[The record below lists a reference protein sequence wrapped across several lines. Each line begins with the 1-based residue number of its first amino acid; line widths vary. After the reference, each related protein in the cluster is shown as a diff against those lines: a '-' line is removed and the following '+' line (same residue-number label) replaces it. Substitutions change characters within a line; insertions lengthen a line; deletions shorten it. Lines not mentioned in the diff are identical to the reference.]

1 MAEIVIIGA
10 GPAGLSAALDAAE
23 AGHSCTLVEASTAVG
38 GMAGSFEVAGQ
49 RVDYGSHRLHFALGD
64 RQRARFERLLG
75 DDLQV
80 RPRNGRIRLRDRWI
94 GFPLRTWDLL
104 THVPPSFGLRVAA
117 DIVTSPLRRTTTGR
131 LRRTPGTSLDRPSGP
146 SFHTEVRA
154 RLGPTVADEFYGP
167 YARKLYGVEPAAL
180 DAELAHRR
188 VSASGVGDVLRR
200 VVRAARPAGRQ
211 FLYPRHGYGQLSEA
225 MAAAAVDAGVDL
237 RLNTTVSGIDLSAG
251 GVTVHLR
258 RQGRQTDVDGAGQP
272 GTATESSATPG
283 PGTDANQIVRAD
295 AVLSTVPVPTLA
307 SIVAP
312 APPPKVVGALGRC
325 RTRSMV
331 LAYLVVDR
339 DQYTPYDAHYFPGPE
354 TVVARLSEPKNYRDG
369 DDPAGQSVICA
380 ELPCWSHDDIWH
392 ADDTEIAERVATDL
406 EASGLPRVS
415 RTATAIRR
423 LPSVYPVFERAT
435 MGDRATVAEWLASL
449 APSGLISF
457 GRQGLAVIDNLHHVT
472 AMGADAA
479 AALTP
484 EGEVDAR
491 RWLDSLDRFAAHVV
505 ED

>member
-1 MAEIVIIGA
+1 MADVVVIGA

-23 AGHSCTLVEASTAVG
+23 AGHRCTVVEASGAVG
-38 GMAGSFEVAGQ
+38 GMAGSFEFAGQ

-64 RQRARFERLLG
+64 RQLARFKRLLG
-75 DDLQV
+75 DDLQT

-104 THVPPSFGLRVAA
+104 AHVPPSFGLRVVA
-117 DIVTSPLRRTTTGR
+117 DIVTGPLRRAAAGR
-131 LRRTPGTSLDRPSGP
+131 LRPTPGTSLDRTSGP
-146 SFHTEVRA
+146 SFDAEVRA
-154 RLGPTVADEFYGP
+154 RLGHTVADEFYGP
-167 YARKLYGVEPAAL
+167 YARKLYGVEPVEL

-188 VSASGVGDVLRR
+188 VSASGIGDVLRR
-200 VVRAARPAGRQ
+200 VVRAVRPVGRQ

-225 MAAAAVDAGVDL
+225 MAAAAVDAGVDV
-237 RLNTTVSGIDLSAG
+237 RLDTAASGIDLSAG
-251 GVTVHLR
+251 GVTVHL
-258 RQGRQTDVDGAGQP
+258 
-272 GTATESSATPG
+272 
-283 PGTDANQIVRAD
+283 QIGDTMRAD

-307 SIVAP
+307 SIVEP

-339 DQYTPYDAHYFPGPE
+339 AQYTPYDAHYFPGPE

-369 DDPAGQSVICA
+369 DDPAGQSVLCA
-380 ELPCWSHDDIWH
+380 EIPCWSHDDIWH
-392 ADDTEIAERVATDL
+392 ADDTEIAERVAADF
-406 EASGLPRVS
+406 EAMGLPAVS
-415 RTATAIRR
+415 SSEAAVRR

-472 AMGADAA
+472 DMGTSAA
-479 AALTP
+479 SALTP
-484 EGEVDAR
+484 EGEFDMAA
-491 RWLDSLDRFAAHVV
+491 WLASLDRFASHIV

>member
-1 MAEIVIIGA
+1 MADVVVIGA
-10 GPAGLSAALDAAE
+10 GPAGLSAALDLVE
-23 AGHSCTLVEASTAVG
+23 SGHSCTLVEAGAAVG
-38 GMAGSFEVAGQ
+38 GMAGSFEFAGQ
-49 RVDYGSHRLHFALGD
+49 RVDYGSHRLHDAISE

-117 DIVTSPLRRTTTGR
+117 DMVTGP
-131 LRRTPGTSLDRPSGP
+131 LRRTPGP
-146 SFHTEVRA
+146 SFDAEVRA

-167 YARKLYGVEPAAL
+167 YARKLYGVEPAEL
-180 DAELAHRR
+180 DAELARRR
-188 VSASGVGDVLRR
+188 VSATSGVDVLRR
-200 VVRAARPAGRQ
+200 VVRAARPKGRQ

-225 MAAAAVDAGVDL
+225 MADAAVDAGVNM
-237 RLNTTVSGIDLSAG
+237 RLSTAAAGIELDAK
-251 GVTVHLR
+251 GVAVHLQP
-258 RQGRQTDVDGAGQP
+258 QGQQTG
-272 GTATESSATPG
+272 
-283 PGTDANQIVRAD
+283 DALHVD
-295 AVLSTVPVPTLA
+295 AVLSTVPIPTLA
-307 SIVAP
+307 SILTP
-312 APPPKVVGALGRC
+312 APPPEIADALERC

-339 DQYTPYDAHYFPGPE
+339 DQYTPYDAHYFPGPD

-369 DDPAGQSVICA
+369 DDPAGQSVLCA
-380 ELPCWSHDDIWH
+380 EIPCWSHDEIWH
-392 ADDTEIAERVATDL
+392 ADDVEIAEQVTADL
-406 EASGLPRVS
+406 EASGLPAPSSAETTV
-415 RTATAIRR
+415 RR

-435 MGDRATVAEWLASL
+435 MTDRAAVAEWLASL

-472 AMGADAA
+472 DMGADAA
-479 AALTP
+479 SALTP
-484 EGEVDAR
+484 EGEISSDA
-491 RWLDSLDRFAAHVV
+491 WLASLGRFASHVV

>member
-23 AGHSCTLVEASTAVG
+23 AGHHCMLVEAGSAVG
-38 GMAGSFEVAGQ
+38 GMAGSFEFAGQ

-64 RQRARFERLLG
+64 RQRARFERLLS

-117 DIVTSPLRRTTTGR
+117 DIVTAPLRRTQ
-131 LRRTPGTSLDRPSGP
+131 GTSSGRSHGP
-146 SFHTEVRA
+146 SFDTEVRA

-167 YARKLYGVEPAAL
+167 YARKLYGVEPGEL
-180 DAELAHRR
+180 DAELARRR
-188 VSASGVGDVLRR
+188 VSATSGIDVLRR

-225 MAAAAVDAGVDL
+225 MASAAVEAGVDL
-237 RLNTTVSGIDLSAG
+237 RLNTAAARIDLSTG
-251 GVTVHLR
+251 GVTVRLR
-258 RQGRQTDVDGAGQP
+258 PQGQQTDVDGTGRP
-272 GTATESSATPG
+272 GTATASNATPN
-283 PGTDANQIVRAD
+283 PGTDASETVSAD

-307 SIVAP
+307 SIVEP
-312 APPPKVVGALGRC
+312 APPPDVISALERC

-331 LAYLVVDR
+331 LAYLAVDR

-369 DDPAGQSVICA
+369 DDPAGQSVLCA
-380 ELPCWSHDDIWH
+380 EIPCWSHDDIWH
-392 ADDTEIAERVATDL
+392 TDETEIAERVAADL
-406 EASGLPRVS
+406 HASGLPTVS
-415 RTATAIRR
+415 VSETAVRR

-435 MGDRATVAEWLASL
+435 MGDRATVAGWLASL

-472 AMGADAA
+472 DMGAEAA
-479 AALTP
+479 SALTP
-484 EGEVDAR
+484 EGEISSAA
-491 RWLDSLDRFAAHVV
+491 WLASLDRFASHVV